1 MVLSENWY
9 HHFFPILGIFPIFM
23 SPTHISYQID
33 HIYIYMHTHIIY
45 THCAYLSHI
54 FFHFI
59 SSYYIPIKPW
69 DSLVKFSCFMV
80 QPRCFTAFAVSAP
93 VKPTIFLIKPDKATM
108 FNGEPPCFTVSN
120 LQQNKLPLQ
129 KSGAVALLL
138 VFAWMAQWPPRRRN
152 ACRIFCWF
160 DIYYYIYIYI
170 CIIYLFCIIHIIS
183 YYLLLYV
190 IVCYYMLLYVIIC
203 YYMLLYVIICY
214 YVLLYV
220 IICYYYYMIYYVY
233 IYIYDCAIYI
243 FVFLILLYII

>member
-1 MVLSENWY
+1 MQFGVSGKIFKIFWPVGSDFLFLESAICSQILTMTCAIRNENEMTKIPLFRILSMQSANGFVWKLVPP
-9 HHFFPILGIFPIFM
+9 FFPYSGYFSHFHVPH
-23 SPTHISYQID
+23 THIVS
-33 HIYIYMHTHIIY
+33 YIYMHTHIIY

-80 QPRCFTAFAVSAP
+80 QPRCFTTFAVSAP

-152 ACRIFCWF
+152 AWRIFCWF
-160 DIYYYIYIYI
+160 DIYY
-170 CIIYLFCIIHIIS
+170 
-183 YYLLLYV
+183 
-190 IVCYYMLLYVIIC
+190 
-203 YYMLLYVIICY
+203 
-214 YVLLYV
+214 
-220 IICYYYYMIYYVY
+220 
-233 IYIYDCAIYI
+233 
-243 FVFLILLYII
+243 